1 MVTMQRRLTTAIAG
15 LVLFTAGICFAGER
29 PVTIEAFQSANSR
42 ARVIAHRG
50 FSGRAPENTLAAIRE
65 AIAVGA
71 DMAEVD
77 VTLTADDQVV
87 VIHDEKVQRTT
98 GGRGLVADFTLAE
111 LQRLDAGSWFS
122 RRFSEERIPTLEQV
136 LEAVDGRILLNV
148 EIKSEA
154 VGRGVTEKVAAAIQ
168 ARGMVNRVVVSSF
181 SPRALEEMRSA
192 APEIRTAVL
201 YDPELHR
208 GMDPVEIV
216 TGLGASAFN
225 IRGSRLT
232 DEMLRRC
239 SEHGIPVGIYTVDK
253 PKKMRR
259 FLERGVNA
267 IFTNHPD
274 RMLEILK
281 AVSTTA
287 PLPTLVPAAAQP

>member
-1 MVTMQRRLTTAIAG
+1 MVTMQRITTAVVG
-15 LVLFTAGICFAGER
+15 FVLFTAGICFAGER
-29 PVTIEAFQSANSR
+29 PVTIEAFMSPNSR

-50 FSGRAPENTLAAIRE
+50 FSGRAPENTLAAVRE
-65 AIAVGA
+65 AIAIGA

-77 VTLTADDQVV
+77 VTVTADDQVV
-87 VIHDEKVQRTT
+87 VIHDEDVQRTT
-98 GGRGLVADFTLAE
+98 DGRGLVAGFTLTE
-111 LQRLDAGSWFS
+111 LKQLDAGSWFS
-122 RRFSEERIPTLEQV
+122 PQFSGERIPTLDEV
-136 LEAVDGRILLNV
+136 LAEAEGRILLNV

-154 VGRGVTEKVAAAIQ
+154 VERGLAAKVAKAIR
-168 ARGMVNRVVVSSF
+168 ARGMADRVVVSSI

-201 YDPELHR
+201 YNPKIHR

-232 DEMLRRC
+232 KKMLRRC
-239 SEHGIPVGIYTVDK
+239 HEHGIPVGIYTIDK

-259 FLERGVNA
+259 FLQKGVDA

-274 RMLEILK
+274 RMLEVLK
-281 AVSTTA
+281 ALKTA
-287 PLPTLVPAAAQP
+287 PAPTLQPAAAMP